1 MKFTGQVR
9 VPEVDHPGVPATIVV
24 EEGQTEVF
32 LEGESLGRWSLF
44 DVRAARLVSSAF
56 SLSLDGEEITFIAD
70 EPVDFAYKG
79 VDHMAGVW
87 ARYKSMTIPRRV
99 VAVGRSRRGTIPSR
113 IQELREAMLLNLQ
126 TAGRGASRQATM
138 EMTTT
143 ALAEPSPWT
152 KRIDAY
158 SNVPQPI
165 DTESTETEYELVDDE
180 LVDDE
185 LVDTDPVDS
194 EPVDTEPVEVEP
206 VAEPDDAAPDLEI
219 AEQPTDGLLVDTLDD
234 SAFAPEIESA
244 ADANAIENA
253 EPELRAPLRPGPGLI
268 PRRVE
273 RPRAEEVAAP
283 FWDEAWEEPPIEEE
297 PYDDLPSD
305 ADSLLTLQHL
315 PVEVTEAEVTEQ
327 VTEEAADGPD
337 VEVVGL
343 VAEED
348 VELVAEED
356 HPIFADEALSAPA
369 PALPVGVEE
378 PEVEESAFPVP
389 VEQLAVVAATD
400 QELRPQMVVDIDHLH
415 VDQASLE
422 PDLELLFA
430 GAPAPEGEKSGL
442 LGAVRS
448 AFARNKTSH
457 EHEFVEAPGGIGI
470 VRQICAECGYI
481 SIGVAD

>member
-1 MKFTGQVR
+1 LHRAGRDAEGDGVRVKFTGQVR

-113 IQELREAMLLNLQ
+113 IPELREAMLLNLQ
-126 TAGRGASRQATM
+126 TAGRGASRLATM
-138 EMTTT
+138 DVTTT
-143 ALAEPSPWT
+143 PPDEPSAWT

-158 SNVPQPI
+158 SNVPEPLDTEPYDTEPI
-165 DTESTETEYELVDDE
+165 DTGSVDA
-180 LVDDE
+180 
-185 LVDTDPVDS
+185 
-194 EPVDTEPVEVEP
+194 EPVELET
-206 VAEPDDAAPDLEI
+206 VAEHDDVASDPDDVPS
-219 AEQPTDGLLVDTLDD
+219 AEHPTETLMVETLDV
-234 SAFAPEIESA
+234 SAFAPEIESPP
-244 ADANAIENA
+244 DPIAIEDS
-253 EPELRAPLRPGPGLI
+253 ELGIRAPLRPGPGLI

-273 RPRAEEVAAP
+273 RPRAEEVTTP
-283 FWDEAWEEPPIEEE
+283 FWDEAWDEPPIEEE
-297 PYDDLPSD
+297 PYDDLPPD
-305 ADSLLTLQHL
+305 ADAFLARGHLTE
-315 PVEVTEAEVTEQ
+315 EVTEESP
-327 VTEEAADGPD
+327 EESDGPD
-337 VEVVGL
+337 IE
-343 VAEED
+343 AM
-348 VELVAEED
+348 ELVTEED
-356 HPIFADEALSAPA
+356 HPIFAEEAPLAPL
-369 PALPVGVEE
+369 PAIPVEMAE
-378 PEVEESAFPVP
+378 TAVEESAPAAI
-389 VEQLAVVAATD
+389 EELWAVSASGGAVKH
-400 QELRPQMVVDIDHLH
+400 EVLVDLDHLH
-415 VDQASLE
+415 VDETASLE

>member
-1 MKFTGQVR
+1 
-9 VPEVDHPGVPATIVV
+9 HPGVPATIVV

-113 IQELREAMLLNLQ
+113 IPELRDAMLLNLQ
-126 TAGRGASRQATM
+126 TAGRGASRPASM
-138 EMTTT
+138 EVTT
-143 ALAEPSPWT
+143 APAVPSPWT

-158 SNVPQPI
+158 SNVPEPI
-165 DTESTETEYELVDDE
+165 DTDQVNADQTDTSLLAPDPTFSEPIAPSEQEADE
-180 LVDDE
+180 LESAEPGDVPGTEPD
-185 LVDTDPVDS
+185 L
-194 EPVDTEPVEVEP
+194 EPVRIEVEDVSPIAPEVEP
-206 VAEPDDAAPDLEI
+206 ALAATDIEETTAVEDAK
-219 AEQPTDGLLVDTLDD
+219 TGLPR
-234 SAFAPEIESA
+234 S
-244 ADANAIENA
+244 
-253 EPELRAPLRPGPGLI
+253 PLRPGPGLI

-273 RPRAEEVAAP
+273 RTPARDEAEP
-283 FWDEAWEEPPIEEE
+283 FWDEAWQEPPVEDERF
-297 PYDDLPSD
+297 DDLPPD
-305 ADSLLTLQHL
+305 ADMVFGDDE
-315 PVEVTEAEVTEQ
+315 PQ
-327 VTEEAADGPD
+327 V
-337 VEVVGL
+337 V
-343 VAEED
+343 VAEEAEGP
-348 VELVAEED
+348 VTETEED
-356 HPIFADEALSAPA
+356 PSEGDAIFADAIFAEEIPQTSELPHPIAEATSDDDAVAPSIEDWMEA
-369 PALPVGVEE
+369 GEAEE
-378 PEVEESAFPVP
+378 VTRRE
-389 VEQLAVVAATD
+389 
-400 QELRPQMVVDIDHLH
+400 MVVDLDHLH
-415 VDQASLE
+415 VDEPTSLE

-448 AFARNKTSH
+448 AFARNKTAH

-470 VRQICAECGYI
+470 VRQICADCGYI

>member
-113 IQELREAMLLNLQ
+113 IPELREAMLLNLQ

-138 EMTTT
+138 DVTTT

-165 DTESTETEYELVDDE
+165 DTDPIETELVDI
-180 LVDDE
+180 
-185 LVDTDPVDS
+185 
-194 EPVDTEPVEVEP
+194 EPSTPSRSIP
-206 VAEPDDAAPDLEI
+206 SWSI
-219 AEQPTDGLLVDTLDD
+219 ASQSRSNPSQSPMTRPPTSRMSRAQSSPPKRLLVDTLDE

-244 ADANAIENA
+244 SRRR
-253 EPELRAPLRPGPGLI
+253 LRSRMRSPSSVRHCG
-268 PRRVE
+268 
-273 RPRAEEVAAP
+273 RA
-283 FWDEAWEEPPIEEE
+283 
-297 PYDDLPSD
+297 
-305 ADSLLTLQHL
+305 
-315 PVEVTEAEVTEQ
+315 
-327 VTEEAADGPD
+327 
-337 VEVVGL
+337 L
-343 VAEED
+343 V
-348 VELVAEED
+348 
-356 HPIFADEALSAPA
+356 
-369 PALPVGVEE
+369 
-378 PEVEESAFPVP
+378 
-389 VEQLAVVAATD
+389 
-400 QELRPQMVVDIDHLH
+400 
-415 VDQASLE
+415 
-422 PDLELLFA
+422 
-430 GAPAPEGEKSGL
+430 
-442 LGAVRS
+442 
-448 AFARNKTSH
+448 
-457 EHEFVEAPGGIGI
+457 
-470 VRQICAECGYI
+470 
-481 SIGVAD
+481 

>member
-113 IQELREAMLLNLQ
+113 IPELREAMLLNLQ

-165 DTESTETEYELVDDE
+165 DTEPIETELVDTDPIDTKLIDTE
-180 LVDDE
+180 PIDTEPIDTE
-185 LVDTDPVDS
+185 LVDTDPV
-194 EPVDTEPVEVEP
+194 EELL
-206 VAEPDDAAPDLEI
+206 AEPDGEAPDLENVPS
-219 AEQPTDGLLVDTLDD
+219 AEQPTERLVVDTLNE
-234 SAFAPEIESA
+234 SAFAPEIEPLL
-244 ADANAIENA
+244 DAIAIENA
-253 EPELRAPLRPGPGLI
+253 EPELRVPLRPGPGLI
-268 PRRVE
+268 PRRVQ
-273 RPRAEEVAAP
+273 RPRADEVAAP

-297 PYDDLPSD
+297 PYDDLPPD
-305 ADSLLTLQHL
+305 ADSLLTLDHL
-315 PVEVTEAEVTEQ
+315 PAEVTEAEVTEE
-327 VTEEAADGPD
+327 VEEADGPD
-337 VEVVGL
+337 VEEL
-343 VAEED
+343 
-348 VELVAEED
+348 ELVTEEA

-369 PALPVGVEE
+369 PALTVEGE
-378 PEVEESAFPVP
+378 ATEVEESAFPVP
-389 VEQLAVVAATD
+389 VEPLPVGAATD
-400 QELRPQMVVDIDHLH
+400 QTLRPQMVVDLDHLH

-481 SIGVAD
+481 SIGIAD

>member
-1 MKFTGQVR
+1 VKFTGQVR

-113 IQELREAMLLNLQ
+113 IPELREAMLLNLQ

-138 EMTTT
+138 EVTTT

-165 DTESTETEYELVDDE
+165 DTEPIETEVVDNE
-180 LVDDE
+180 PI
-185 LVDTDPVDS
+185 DT
-194 EPVDTEPVEVEP
+194 EPVDTERVHIEPVEVDA
-206 VAEPDDAAPDLEI
+206 VAEPDDAATDLEI
-219 AEQPTDGLLVDTLDD
+219 VPSAEQPTEGLLVDTLDD
-234 SAFAPEIESA
+234 SAFAPEIEPA
-244 ADANAIENA
+244 ADAIAIENA
-253 EPELRAPLRPGPGLI
+253 EPELRVPLRPGPGLI

-273 RPRAEEVAAP
+273 RPRAEEVGAP

-297 PYDDLPSD
+297 PYDDLPPD
-305 ADSLLTLQHL
+305 ADSLLTLEHL
-315 PVEVTEAEVTEQ
+315 PGEVTEAE

-337 VEVVGL
+337 VEAVEL

-348 VELVAEED
+348 VELAAEED
-356 HPIFADEALSAPA
+356 HPIFADEALTEPG
-369 PALPVGVEE
+369 PVLPVVVEE
-378 PEVEESAFPVP
+378 TEVEESAIPVS

-400 QELRPQMVVDIDHLH
+400 QASRPQMVVDLDHLH

>member
-113 IQELREAMLLNLQ
+113 IPELREAMLLNLQ
-126 TAGRGASRQATM
+126 TAGRGASRLATM
-138 EMTTT
+138 DVTTT
-143 ALAEPSPWT
+143 APAEPSPWT

-158 SNVPQPI
+158 SNVPAAHRHRA
-165 DTESTETEYELVDDE
+165 DRSTPSRSIPSRST
-180 LVDDE
+180 
-185 LVDTDPVDS
+185 PS
-194 EPVDTEPVEVEP
+194 RVEVEP
-206 VAEPDDAAPDLEI
+206 VAEPDDEAPDPENVPS
-219 AEQPTDGLLVDTLDD
+219 AEQPTEALLVETLDE

-244 ADANAIENA
+244 SDPIAVEDT
-253 EPELRAPLRPGPGLI
+253 EPGIRAPLRPGPGLI

-297 PYDDLPSD
+297 PYDDLPPD
-305 ADSLLTLQHL
+305 ADAFLALEHL
-315 PVEVTEAEVTEQ
+315 PAEVTEEVIEE
-327 VTEEAADGPD
+327 VTEEADGPD
-337 VEVVGL
+337 VE
-343 VAEED
+343 A
-348 VELVAEED
+348 VELVTEED
-356 HPIFADEALSAPA
+356 HPIFADEAPPAPA
-369 PALPVGVEE
+369 PAIPVGMEE
-378 PEVEESAFPVP
+378 TAVEESAPAA
-389 VEQLAVVAATD
+389 VEELAVVAAARRD
-400 QELRPQMVVDIDHLH
+400 VQAPNGGRP
-415 VDQASLE
+415 
-422 PDLELLFA
+422 
-430 GAPAPEGEKSGL
+430 
-442 LGAVRS
+442 RS
-448 AFARNKTSH
+448 SPCRRDRIAR
-457 EHEFVEAPGGIGI
+457 ARP
-470 VRQICAECGYI
+470 
-481 SIGVAD
+481 GVAVCRRPRTGR

>member
-56 SLSLDGEEITFIAD
+56 SISLDGEEITFIAD

-113 IQELREAMLLNLQ
+113 IPELREAMLLNLQ
-126 TAGRGASRQATM
+126 TAGRGAARLATM
-138 EMTTT
+138 DVT
-143 ALAEPSPWT
+143 AAPPAEPSPWT

-165 DTESTETEYELVDDE
+165 DTEPSDSEP
-180 LVDDE
+180 
-185 LVDTDPVDS
+185 VDTEPSDS
-194 EPVDTEPVEVEP
+194 EPVDTEPVDAEFVT
-206 VAEPDDAAPDLEI
+206 EPDDEAPGPENAPS
-219 AEQPTDGLLVDTLDD
+219 AEQPLEALLVETLDET
-234 SAFAPEIESA
+234 AFAPEIDS
-244 ADANAIENA
+244 DSDPMSIENTEA
-253 EPELRAPLRPGPGLI
+253 GIRAPLRPGPGLI
-268 PRRVE
+268 PRKVE
-273 RPRAEEVAAP
+273 RPRAEDVSAP

-297 PYDDLPSD
+297 PYDDLPHD
-305 ADSLLTLQHL
+305 ADTLLELEHL
-315 PVEVTEAEVTEQ
+315 PAEVTEE
-327 VTEEAADGPD
+327 VTEEADGPD
-337 VEVVGL
+337 VQ
-343 VAEED
+343 A
-348 VELVAEED
+348 VELVTEED
-356 HPIFADEALSAPA
+356 HPIFAEEAPPAPA
-369 PALPVGVEE
+369 PAIPVGMEETVVAESAPAAVEE
-378 PEVEESAFPVP
+378 FA
-389 VEQLAVVAATD
+389 VAAAAH
-400 QELRPQMVVDIDHLH
+400 LSPQMVVDLDHLH
-415 VDQASLE
+415 VDETASLE

-470 VRQICAECGYI
+470 VRQICAVCGYI

>member
-56 SLSLDGEEITFIAD
+56 SISLDGEEITFIAD

-113 IQELREAMLLNLQ
+113 IPELREAMLLNLQ
-126 TAGRGASRQATM
+126 TAGRGAARLATM
-138 EMTTT
+138 DVT
-143 ALAEPSPWT
+143 ATPPAEPSPWT

-165 DTESTETEYELVDDE
+165 DTE
-180 LVDDE
+180 
-185 LVDTDPVDS
+185 PIDS
-194 EPVDTEPVEVEP
+194 EPVDTEPVGAELVT
-206 VAEPDDAAPDLEI
+206 EPDDEAPGPENVPS
-219 AEQPTDGLLVDTLDD
+219 AEQPIEALLVETLDET
-234 SAFAPEIESA
+234 AFAPEIESA
-244 ADANAIENA
+244 SEPMSIENMEA
-253 EPELRAPLRPGPGLI
+253 GIRAPLRPGPGLI
-268 PRRVE
+268 PRKVE
-273 RPRAEEVAAP
+273 RPRAEDVSAP
-283 FWDEAWEEPPIEEE
+283 FWPEAWEEPPIEEE
-297 PYDDLPSD
+297 PYDDLPHD
-305 ADSLLTLQHL
+305 ADTLLRLEQL
-315 PVEVTEAEVTEQ
+315 PTEATEEATEE
-327 VTEEAADGPD
+327 VTEEATEEATEEVTEEATEEAAGPD
-337 VEVVGL
+337 VQ
-343 VAEED
+343 A
-348 VELVAEED
+348 VESVTEED
-356 HPIFADEALSAPA
+356 HPIFADDAPPAPA
-369 PALPVGVEE
+369 PAVPGGMEE
-378 PEVEESAFPVP
+378 TAVAESAPAAS
-389 VEQLAVVAATD
+389 EELAVAAAANQTFS
-400 QELRPQMVVDIDHLH
+400 PQMVIDLDHVH
-415 VDQASLE
+415 VDETASLE